1 MKHIIMLWKC
11 YVTILC
17 FLSPPLQPRVI
28 FSKSYFKWEPNFC
41 KRTVTHRYSG
51 NCSIVNTL
59 IFISIRSV
67 MAVHFTVV
75 LYTLS
80 SKYNQRLYWLSL
92 AMEQQLQDRGGH
104 GKYCVCNS
112 AEGYL
117 GVSWATLLP
126 AVDLTGLGFSPYYGL
141 GSAELHTWTFWSSR
155 GATWRK
161 LLCVWQKRKQASQ
174 GHEDSA
180 VPCLCWAE

>member
-1 MKHIIMLWKC
+1 M
-11 YVTILC
+11 ILC

-51 NCSIVNTL
+51 NCSIVKIL
-59 IFISIRSV
+59 RFISIRSV

-75 LYTLS
+75 LCTLS
-80 SKYNQRLYWLSL
+80 SKYNQRLYWLSI
-92 AMEQQLQDRGGH
+92 AMEQQPQDCGGH
-104 GKYCVCNS
+104 SKYLFSFVSVILLRVTWGSVGPLCFKQWIWLDLASHLIMAWAPLSSTRRPSGAQEELPGGSCYVCGRN
-112 AEGYL
+112 A
-117 GVSWATLLP
+117 
-126 AVDLTGLGFSPYYGL
+126 
-141 GSAELHTWTFWSSR
+141 SR
-155 GATWRK
+155 RA
-161 LLCVWQKRKQASQ
+161 Q